1 MDQGVLTAGAAAF
14 TTVNLG
20 AMSYREIKDRDVW
33 PVVKSWL
40 SSAQLDLLDRMAPER
55 FELPGGRRAKITY
68 ADNAPP
74 TLAARI
80 QDLYGVDGD
89 IRIAGGKISLVIQIL
104 APNQR
109 PVQITTSLS
118 NFWKESYPKLK
129 QELSRKYPKHEWR

>member
-1 MDQGVLTAGAAAF
+1 T
-14 TTVNLG
+14 
-20 AMSYREIKDRDVW
+20 SYREIKDRAVW

-40 SSAQLDLLDRMAPER
+40 SAAQQDHLDRMAPER
-55 FELPGGRRAKITY
+55 LELPGGRRAKITY
-68 ADNAPP
+68 AENAEP

-89 IRIAGGKISLVIQIL
+89 LRIAGGKVPLVIQIL

-109 PVQITTSLS
+109 PVQITSSLS
-118 NFWKESYPKLK
+118 TFWKESYPKLK